1 MEKTFRIVSFQEAE
15 ELDIEYWKK
24 ATPEEKLDTL
34 QALREMYYDLKNED
48 SARIKVSPPLLFV
61 HLSSILRY

>member
-1 MEKTFRIVSFQEAE
+1 MEKTIRIVSFQEAE

-34 QALREMYYDLKNED
+34 QALREMVYDLKNED
-48 SARIKVSPPLLFV
+48 RKGFQR
-61 HLSSILRY
+61 ILRIAEQEKS